1 MGFKIDAK
9 TEAAWRARGLIPL
22 DARQAVAPIEE
33 RISEK
38 EFQRAVTDLMR
49 RHGWKYHHQTISRK
63 STAGWP
69 DLVACRE
76 RIIFVELKTE
86 IGTLEAEQA
95 NWRDR
100 IVEAGGEWYCF
111 RPSDWPKIVEV
122 LA

>member
-9 TEAAWRARGLIPL
+9 TEARLRAEGVITGGY
-22 DARQAVAPIEE
+22 AAVAPIED

-49 RHGWKYHHQTISRK
+49 RNGWKYHHQTISRK
-63 STAGWP
+63 SAAGWF

-86 IGTLEAEQA
+86 TGTLEAEQA

-100 IVEAGGEWYCF
+100 IVAAGGEWYLW
-111 RPSDWPKIVEV
+111 RPSDWKNIVEV
-122 LA
+122 LT

>member
-9 TEAAWRARGLIPL
+9 TEAKLRAEGVIVGGY
-22 DARQAVAPIEE
+22 AAVAPIEE

-38 EFQRAVTDLMR
+38 EFQRAVTDLMK

-63 STAGWP
+63 SAAGWP

-86 IGTLEAEQA
+86 TGTLEAEQA

-100 IVEAGGEWYCF
+100 IIAAGGEWYCF
-111 RPSDWPKIVEV
+111 RPSDWAKIVEV
-122 LA
+122 LT

>member
-1 MGFKIDAK
+1 MGFRIDAK
-9 TEAAWRARGLIPL
+9 TEAKLRADGVITGGN
-22 DARQAVAPIEE
+22 QFVAPIEE

-38 EFQRAVTDLMR
+38 EFQRSVCDLMKR
-49 RHGWKYHHQTISRK
+49 NGWKYHHQTISRK
-63 STAGWP
+63 SAAGWF

-86 IGTLEAEQA
+86 TGALEAEQA

-100 IVEAGGEWYCF
+100 IIAAGGEWHCF